1 MPDRMSDRMSKYLPD
16 RISDRRS
23 KCYTSRWYVRRYVR
37 SYVRMMF
44 FTVGTTRRKKFSR
57 LHVFSLSTQTLLPIS
72 STVVGLIACS
82 DLTSSPVLETGE
94 GGSGWVGGT
103 KSASLF
109 GVASMPLGS
118 SWASLGC
125 PWTGTWGFSRR
136 VIVPS
141 QHASQLCCFERH
153 CVHLGDSWA
162 WRRLGWRVCVC
173 VRVWG
178 PEHRHQFRS
187 NKIIDDSKLRS
198 FPQVALI
205 DWPTSAI
212 RRSANWVLKARE

>member
-118 SWASLGC
+118 PWASLGC
-125 PWTGTWGFSRR
+125 PWTGTWGSPGESSSPANTPANC
-136 VIVPS
+136 V
-141 QHASQLCCFERH
+141 ASKGTVFISVTAEPEGGSGG
-153 CVHLGDSWA
+153 VY
-162 WRRLGWRVCVC
+162 VCVC
-173 VRVWG
+173 ACVRTWAQT
-178 PEHRHQFRS
+178 P
-187 NKIIDDSKLRS
+187 I
-198 FPQVALI
+198 
-205 DWPTSAI
+205 
-212 RRSANWVLKARE
+212 